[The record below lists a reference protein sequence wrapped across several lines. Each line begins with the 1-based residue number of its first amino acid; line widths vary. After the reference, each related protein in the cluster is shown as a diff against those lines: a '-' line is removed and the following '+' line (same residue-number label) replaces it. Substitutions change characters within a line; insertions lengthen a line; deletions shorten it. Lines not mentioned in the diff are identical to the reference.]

1 MQDFRKNLYQTPI
14 YIRIANQNQF
24 KFESELFL
32 RSHGDGIPTHLWN
45 WQVMI
50 DLHFNL
56 SLVYESL
63 DFISGWLVINK
74 NNCHEWNGWNYVC
87 WIFWYHLLF
96 LKFKYALFLFVKIL
110 SESNFHDN

>member
-50 DLHFNL
+50 NLHFNL

-63 DFISGWLVINK
+63 DFISGWLVINIVM
-74 NNCHEWNGWNYVC
+74 NEMVETM
-87 WIFWYHLLF
+87 
-96 LKFKYALFLFVKIL
+96 FV
-110 SESNFHDN
+110 EYFGTTCYF